1 VQLHKRRALTLL
13 PAIPSLDGL
22 APFRFLSLVPVVW
35 ACWLLVS
42 ASDGAVAG
50 AIEDA
55 ERLADLKARVR
66 GDFSRPISGRY

>member
-1 VQLHKRRALTLL
+1 MDVLITGTLTTGEWIVVAVSAVFLL
-13 PAIPSLDGL
+13 
-22 APFRFLSLVPVVW
+22 LSLVAVVW

-55 ERLADLKARVR
+55 ERLADLKATVREREERVAA
-66 GDFSRPISGRY
+66 

>member
-1 VQLHKRRALTLL
+1 MDMLITGTLTTGEWIVAVASTAFLL
-13 PAIPSLDGL
+13 
-22 APFRFLSLVPVVW
+22 LSLVAVVW
-35 ACWLLVS
+35 ACWLFVTM
-42 ASDGAVAG
+42 SDGAVAR